1 MNYHHPSRRRAF
13 TLVEIMIAIAIFSI
27 VVAAIYSTWVLI
39 LRASKTG
46 LEAAAQVQRER
57 IAVRTI
63 EDSLTCLQSF
73 QASMQYYYF
82 IVQKGDSS
90 MLSFTARVPD
100 IFPRNGRFGDFTLR
114 RLVFTVEP
122 GPDATGSEKDLVL
135 RQNPILMTMDGDEQ
149 HYPLVLA
156 RNVKDF
162 IVECWNTNAM
172 EWDDE
177 WVDTNSIP
185 PMVRVS
191 LLLGSSTDSGS
202 AATLAITRLIV
213 MPSITM
219 PAVVQ
224 MPRGGGN
231 IPNNN
236 PNNNNPNNNNLNNN
250 NLNNQINNQNG
261 QKHNFPKN

>member
-1 MNYHHPSRRRAF
+1 MNFMKKSRCRAF

-27 VVAAIYSTWVLI
+27 VVAAIYSTWILI

-63 EDSLTCLQSF
+63 EDSLTCIQSF
-73 QASMQYYYF
+73 QASMKYYYF
-82 IVQKGDSS
+82 VVQKGDQS
-90 MLSFTARVPD
+90 MLSFTARTPE

-114 RLVFTVEP
+114 RLIFTVEP
-122 GPDATGSEKDLVL
+122 GPDSTGSEKDLVL
-135 RQNPILMTMDGDEQ
+135 RQNPILMDMDGDEQ

-162 IVECWNTNAM
+162 VVECWDTNAM
-172 EWDDE
+172 QWDDE
-177 WVDTNSIP
+177 WLDTNSIP

-191 LLLGSSTDSGS
+191 LLLGSSADSGS
-202 AATLAITRLIV
+202 AATLAITRLVV

-219 PAVVQ
+219 PTVVQ
-224 MPRGGGN
+224 MPRGGG
-231 IPNNN
+231 
-236 PNNNNPNNNNLNNN
+236 
-250 NLNNQINNQNG
+250 
-261 QKHNFPKN
+261 K

>member
-1 MNYHHPSRRRAF
+1 
-13 TLVEIMIAIAIFSI
+13 
-27 VVAAIYSTWVLI
+27 
-39 LRASKTG
+39 
-46 LEAAAQVQRER
+46 
-57 IAVRTI
+57 
-63 EDSLTCLQSF
+63 
-73 QASMQYYYF
+73 
-82 IVQKGDSS
+82 
-90 MLSFTARVPD
+90 
-100 IFPRNGRFGDFTLR
+100 LR

-236 PNNNNPNNNNLNNN
+236 PNNNNPNNNNLNN
-250 NLNNQINNQNG
+250 QINNQNG